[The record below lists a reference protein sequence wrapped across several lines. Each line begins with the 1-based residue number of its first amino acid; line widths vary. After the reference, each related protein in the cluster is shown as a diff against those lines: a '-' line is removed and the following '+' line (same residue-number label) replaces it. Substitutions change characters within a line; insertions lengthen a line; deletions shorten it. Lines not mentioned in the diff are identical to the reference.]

1 MNKFDIDGKKI
12 EEDQNNYLKETFD
25 LPEFTGDYEDIYF
38 YLVGFYTKTIVNI
51 TNPDKID
58 PLLIDAFQRAS
69 DENDFVSVNIEE

>member
-69 DENDFVSVNIEE
+69 DENNLVSVNIEE

>member
-69 DENDFVSVNIEE
+69 D

>member
-69 DENDFVSVNIEE
+69 DENDLVSVNIEE

>member
-58 PLLIDAFQRAS
+58 LLLIDAFQRAS
-69 DENDFVSVNIEE
+69 DENDLVSVNIEE

>member
-25 LPEFTGDYEDIYF
+25 LPEFTGDYEDIYV

-69 DENDFVSVNIEE
+69 DENDLVSVNIEE

>member
-1 MNKFDIDGKKI
+1 MNKFDIDVKKI

-69 DENDFVSVNIEE
+69 DENDLVSVNIEE